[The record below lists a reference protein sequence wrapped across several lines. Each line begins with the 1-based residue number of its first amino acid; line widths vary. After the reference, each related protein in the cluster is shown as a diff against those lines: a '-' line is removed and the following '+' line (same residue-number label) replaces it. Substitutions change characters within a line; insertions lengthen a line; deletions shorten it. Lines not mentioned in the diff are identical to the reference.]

1 VKQSNQSGLTRF
13 LNYIKETLFECLYN
27 VFTVH
32 LFNDV
37 FDAVNTSKRNT
48 LLFARGRHA
57 NYKCYVGLN
66 IVYKQY
72 MIA

>member
-1 VKQSNQSGLTRF
+1 
-13 LNYIKETLFECLYN
+13 
-27 VFTVH
+27 

-57 NYKCYVGLN
+57 NYKYYVGLN
-66 IVYKQY
+66 IAYKQY
-72 MIA
+72 DRIIMCFSVLLQLINIYIICASLYLSHGLNT

>member
-1 VKQSNQSGLTRF
+1 MSK
-13 LNYIKETLFECLYN
+13 YC
-27 VFTVH
+27 VH

-57 NYKCYVGLN
+57 NYKYYVGLN
-66 IVYKQY
+66 IAYKQY
-72 MIA
+72 DRIIMCFNVLLQLINI

>member
-1 VKQSNQSGLTRF
+1 
-13 LNYIKETLFECLYN
+13 
-27 VFTVH
+27 

-57 NYKCYVGLN
+57 NYKYYVGLN
-66 IVYKQY
+66 IAYNYKQY
-72 MIA
+72 DRIITCFNVLLQLINI